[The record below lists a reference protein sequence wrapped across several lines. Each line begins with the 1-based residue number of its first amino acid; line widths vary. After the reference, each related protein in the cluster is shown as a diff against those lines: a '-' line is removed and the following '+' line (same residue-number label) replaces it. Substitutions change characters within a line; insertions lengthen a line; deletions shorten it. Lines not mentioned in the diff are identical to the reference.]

1 MSGIGIFS
9 FRTFVIAEAGVNHNG
24 QVGMAMQLVD
34 AALSAG
40 ADAIKFQTF
49 HATRVVS
56 SQARMADY
64 QQANTGLAGSQLDML
79 KQLELTTD
87 QFSEIHRYCESK
99 GLLFLSTPA
108 DEISLSFLVTHLHV
122 PAIKIGSGE
131 VTNLLFL
138 CQIARAGLP
147 IILSTGMSTLA
158 EVAMAVDE
166 LLRYQPHVASE
177 LFPPLTLLHCT
188 TNYPCPYDEVNLSAM
203 VTLRDAFHLPVG
215 YSDHT
220 LGSAIP
226 TAAVALGATIIEKHL
241 TLDKTLPGPDHSAS
255 ANPIEFAQMVQSI
268 RAVEAG
274 MGDGIKRPNPSELA
288 TAAVVRRRIVA
299 AEDLPAGAV
308 LTNTNI
314 ALKRSASGIDARY
327 IDMVVGFRL
336 LNGVAG
342 DQGIAWTDL
351 KEVHHDR

>member
-1 MSGIGIFS
+1 MT
-9 FRTFVIAEAGVNHNG
+9 RTLIIAEAGVNHNG
-24 QVGMAMQLVD
+24 SLDLAFRLVD
-34 AALSAG
+34 AAKAAG
-40 ADAIKFQTF
+40 ADIVKFQTF
-49 HATRVVS
+49 HTQKVLSRGTP
-56 SQARMADY
+56 MASY
-64 QQANTGLAGSQLDML
+64 QQENADRQRTQYDLVHG
-79 KQLELTTD
+79 LELP
-87 QFSEIHRYCESK
+87 FSDFVQISSYC
-99 GLLFLSTPA
+99 GRIGITFLSTPD
-108 DEISLSFLVTHLHV
+108 DEESLDSLVNETHV

-131 VTNLLFL
+131 VTNLPFL
-138 CQIARAGLP
+138 RQIARAGLP

-166 LLRYQPHVASE
+166 LLRYQPQVASE

-188 TNYPCPYDEVNLSAM
+188 TNYPCPYNEVNLSAM

-241 TLDKTLPGPDHSAS
+241 TLDKTLPGPDHAAS
-255 ANPIEFAQMVQSI
+255 ADPTEFAQMVQSI
-268 RAVEAG
+268 RAVESG
-274 MGDGIKRPNPSELA
+274 MGDGIKRPNASELA
-288 TAAVVRRRIVA
+288 TAAVVRRRIVTVQ
-299 AEDLPAGAV
+299 DLPAGSV

-336 LNGVAG
+336 LNGVTG
-342 DQGIAWTDL
+342 DQGIAWADL